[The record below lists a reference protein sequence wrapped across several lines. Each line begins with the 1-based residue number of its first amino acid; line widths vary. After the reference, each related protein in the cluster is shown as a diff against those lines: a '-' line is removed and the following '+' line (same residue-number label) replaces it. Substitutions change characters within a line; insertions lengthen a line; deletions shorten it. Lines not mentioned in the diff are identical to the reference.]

1 MSQETAH
8 GQGNSEHISVH
19 TEASSFTPPIQNE
32 PINQEDVPQ
41 NNANAGGQPDYAI
54 PVFLANLLQQVANAP
69 MFQPPPPPPPRV
81 ITFKFLKDNGAEEFL
96 GDRIAEPQVAWNW
109 IEQTARV
116 LRDLNVPLNDYPRFA
131 AQLLCGEA
139 YEWWKRTDESNET
152 PKPWTWEFFDWA
164 FKKEYIPARFREE
177 QRTEFVE
184 LRQGDMTLPEYRQK
198 FVSLAKF
205 APTLVSTTTDRI
217 EEFRSKLQPDLRA
230 QVSVIPTVDF
240 TEAYDL
246 IAKADKDLNACKE
259 YLKKEGANTSCGK
272 PGHFRKNCPTNPGE
286 PFSPASIASQAA
298 STHPAPSQR
307 STAGSNP
314 VKNQNQQQGRVP
326 ARTYAM
332 KGCIED
338 NPDVIQG
345 KFSLFD
351 TVMHVL
357 IDPGST
363 LSYIFV
369 PMPNKADILK
379 ENLKHPILVSNPLG
393 HSMRLD
399 YGYQDCPLIVEGQ
412 QFLANLVELLYK
424 EFDIILGFD
433 NAKPP

>member
-8 GQGNSEHISVH
+8 GQGNNEHVSVH

-32 PINQEDVPQ
+32 PINQEDVPE

-54 PVFLANLLQQVANAP
+54 PVFLENLLQQVANAP

-116 LRDLNVPLNDYPRFA
+116 LRDLNVPLNDYPKFA
-131 AQLLCGEA
+131 AQLLRGEA

-177 QRTEFVE
+177 KRTEFVE

-217 EEFRSKLQPDLRA
+217 EEFRLKLRPDLRA

-246 IAKADKDLNACKE
+246 ISKADKDLNACKE
-259 YLKKEGANTSCGK
+259 YLKKEGANTSERRPTNSVPSGKRPFQGPSSSLYSKKGKSVQTQSVASGNKSKGWKNPMCNMCGRHHPGECWLAQGLCLGCGK

-286 PFSPASIASQAA
+286 PFPPASIASQAA
-298 STHPAPSQR
+298 STRPAPSQR

-314 VKNQNQQQGRVP
+314 VKN
-326 ARTYAM
+326 
-332 KGCIED
+332 
-338 NPDVIQG
+338 
-345 KFSLFD
+345 
-351 TVMHVL
+351 
-357 IDPGST
+357 
-363 LSYIFV
+363 
-369 PMPNKADILK
+369 
-379 ENLKHPILVSNPLG
+379 
-393 HSMRLD
+393 
-399 YGYQDCPLIVEGQ
+399 
-412 QFLANLVELLYK
+412 
-424 EFDIILGFD
+424 
-433 NAKPP
+433 